1 MMLMHIASSRRAV
14 AAAVALALCVS
25 ACGVKGPLVPAPK
38 SAPEAAA
45 SPGAPAAKDTAP
57 QERKP

>member
-1 MMLMHIASSRRAV
+1 MHIATSRRV
-14 AAAVALALCVS
+14 LAAAVAVALCVS

-38 SAPEAAA
+38 STPEAAA
-45 SPGAPAAKDTAP
+45 TPGAPGAKDTAT

>member
-1 MMLMHIASSRRAV
+1 MHIATSRRAV
-14 AAAVALALCVS
+14 VAAVAVALCVS

-38 SAPEAAA
+38 STPEGAAA
-45 SPGAPAAKDTAP
+45 PGAPAAKDAAA

>member
-1 MMLMHIASSRRAV
+1 MQIAFSRRASV
-14 AAAVALALCVS
+14 AVVAVALCMS

-38 SAPEAAA
+38 SAPEGAATA
-45 SPGAPAAKDTAP
+45 PAPAAKDTAP